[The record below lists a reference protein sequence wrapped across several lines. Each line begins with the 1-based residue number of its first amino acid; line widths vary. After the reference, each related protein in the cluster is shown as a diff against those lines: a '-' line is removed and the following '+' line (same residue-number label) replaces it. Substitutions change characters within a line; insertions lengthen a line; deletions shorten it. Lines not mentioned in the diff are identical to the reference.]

1 MDKGNLNGQFEVLT
15 PWAEIDPIPFKGI
28 SPRLTSLEKKKIGL
42 FNNPKRAARLIST
55 SIERKLK
62 ERYPSL
68 ETSHYSN
75 CQANILEIETENK
88 ERFEKW
94 VKEVDAVIL
103 GVGD

>member
-1 MDKGNLNGQFEVLT
+1 MDKGKSDIQFEVIT
-15 PWAEIDPIPFKGI
+15 PWAETDPVPLKGI

-42 FNNPKRAARLIST
+42 FNNPKRAARLISAV
-55 SIERKLK
+55 IERKLK

-68 ETSHYSN
+68 VMSYYSN
-75 CQANILEIETENK
+75 SRANILEIETENK
-88 ERFEKW
+88 ESFEKW